1 MSHALGVVAGC
12 TLRGKTVYLLA
23 PLVDPSASSK
33 TEGIPMTCRVVRNAL
48 FLAGVTVTAA
58 CGSRRV
64 TPAGPAA
71 RPEAPPISDG
81 RSLVNAMRQ
90 KYSAQWYKTLSF
102 TQNNT
107 LYSARGTATNSQWRQ
122 HISVPGRLRIDYLPL
137 TQRSGVL
144 FDGSRVHTF
153 DNGRAIDA
161 QPGVNAQ
168 LLLTADVYVL
178 PAERA
183 SQLLD
188 SLGFDL
194 SKLRRDT
201 WEGQT
206 AYVVG
211 AAAGDS
217 TTSQIWVDTA
227 RLVTVRMVQKERRGT
242 RDIVTDVR
250 FGKFADFS
258 GVPIATEVTQYRD
271 GRLVFREQL
280 VDVRVNDPIPDAM
293 FDPTKW
299 VAAQP
304 KAASTE
310 SKP

>member
-1 MSHALGVVAGC
+1 VLSAAGAYIFS
-12 TLRGKTVYLLA
+12 LRRRTVGAY
-23 PLVDPSASSK
+23 K
-33 TEGIPMTCRVVRNAL
+33 TEGNSMTCRVVRNAL
-48 FLAGVTVTAA
+48 FLAAVTVAAA
-58 CGSRRV
+58 CGGRSV
-64 TPAGPAA
+64 APAGPPA
-71 RPEAPPISDG
+71 RPEAPPITDG
-81 RSLVNAMRQ
+81 RSLVSAMRQ
-90 KYSAQWYKTLSF
+90 KYNAQWYKTLSF

-107 LYSARGTATNSQWRQ
+107 LYSTRGGATTSQWRQ
-122 HISVPGRLRIDYLPL
+122 HIAVPGRLRIDYMPL

-168 LLLTADVYVL
+168 LLITADVYAL
-178 PAERA
+178 PVERSA
-183 SQLLD
+183 QLLD

-201 WEGQT
+201 WDGQS

-217 TTSQIWVDTA
+217 TTSQFWVDSVK
-227 RLVTVRMVQKERRGT
+227 LVALRMVQNERRGT

-250 FGKFADFS
+250 FGKLTDFS
-258 GVPIATEVTQYRD
+258 GIPIATEITQYRD

-280 VDVRVNDPIPDAM
+280 IDVRVNDAIPDAT

-304 KAASTE
+304 KAPGAE
-310 SKP
+310 AKP

>member
-1 MSHALGVVAGC
+1 VVQDAVVHTEQHAVL
-12 TLRGKTVYLLA
+12 
-23 PLVDPSASSK
+23 
-33 TEGIPMTCRVVRNAL
+33 
-48 FLAGVTVTAA
+48 
-58 CGSRRV
+58 
-64 TPAGPAA
+64 
-71 RPEAPPISDG
+71 
-81 RSLVNAMRQ
+81 
-90 KYSAQWYKTLSF
+90 
-102 TQNNT
+102 
-107 LYSARGTATNSQWRQ
+107 ARGSATNSQWRQ
-122 HISVPGRLRIDYLPL
+122 HISLPGRLRIDYLPL

-161 QPGVNAQ
+161 QPGMNPQ
-168 LLLTADVYVL
+168 LLVTADVYAL
-178 PAERA
+178 PVERS

-201 WEGQT
+201 WEGQA

-217 TTSQIWVDTA
+217 TTSQLWIDTVK
-227 RLVTVRMVQKERRGT
+227 LVMVRMVQKERRGT

-258 GVPIATEVTQYRD
+258 GSPIATEVTQYRD

-280 VDVRVNDPIPDAM
+280 VDVRVNDAIPRRRSIRRSGW
-293 FDPTKW
+293 PRSRRRPRQRTNRNRH
-299 VAAQP
+299 P
-304 KAASTE
+304 E
-310 SKP
+310 P